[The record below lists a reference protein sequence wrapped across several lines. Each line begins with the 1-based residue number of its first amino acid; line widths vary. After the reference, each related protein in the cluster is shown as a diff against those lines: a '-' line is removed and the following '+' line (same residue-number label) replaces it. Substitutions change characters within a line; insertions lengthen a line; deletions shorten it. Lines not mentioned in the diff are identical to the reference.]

1 VIGYVAT
8 LYIGILFAGLAVAFV
23 FAALM
28 SLRES
33 SLGSRLGEMEHP
45 ADVGTPRPE
54 LPAEAA

>member
-1 VIGYVAT
+1 MIGYVAT

-33 SLGSRLGEMEHP
+33 GLGSRLVEMER
-45 ADVGTPRPE
+45 RPDAVNPHAE
-54 LPAEAA
+54 SPAEAA

>member
-1 VIGYVAT
+1 MIGYVAT

-33 SLGSRLGEMEHP
+33 SLGNQLGEMERHP
-45 ADVGTPRPE
+45 DAATPRTE
-54 LPAEAA
+54 SPAQAA

>member
-23 FAALM
+23 FAAMM

-33 SLGSRLGEMEHP
+33 GLLSRLVEMERHP
-45 ADVGTPRPE
+45 DTVAPPAE
-54 LPAEAA
+54 SPAEAA

>member
-1 VIGYVAT
+1 MIGYVAT

-33 SLGSRLGEMEHP
+33 GLGSRTVEMDRHTD
-45 ADVGTPRPE
+45 AVAPRTE
-54 LPAEAA
+54 SPAEAA